1 MAMTSFARIDA
12 KSFAATKASGFIS
25 APGCGKCMTALTA
38 EATETECLPLA
49 QSLLRHG
56 LANSVLGRL
65 AAAKQKSDLTCVIYE
80 PTDDQDGSMG
90 RCGQYESRPVMCRLF
105 GSLGELSQVGTQIDL
120 TQARIL
126 ADELLRLRSSSENPS
141 EQKPMPINEALSRAL
156 SLELTKSMH
165 EDATE
170 EAEDEGIAQ
179 LELKQWAAA
188 RVAAKEAAKDLWKED
203 HPMLS
208 QRSTSIG
215 RPSTS
220 KETYDERSERA
231 ARLKG
236 PWRRTHYEL
245 YHWLSPLAELTR
257 GHVQD
262 EMVDK
267 LALGAI
273 PSSSSLGTAT
283 SVAMGAWPRDS
294 YMEGAARSFTFA
306 AAPDPSMVPVLEVPL
321 LLHEI
326 PYEGAGVGH
335 SVWDSAVVLTIFLR
349 SRAGRLLLADSV
361 NGLADGKADG
371 LTGRQL
377 PRVLEL
383 GAGLGLPGRD
393 LAARGAAT
401 VILSDSRE
409 RLLEQLDQGT
419 SANAI
424 KLNWN
429 TLGDVATAVLAKYDV
444 VIASDVAYYHPDVAP
459 LADALRSMNAAI
471 SVIVAPMHRDAAL
484 ALSDELHARGG
495 TVVELAMTLV
505 SSDADWQGPIPSLLP
520 SLCEAV
526 SHVPT
531 LAYRVLLVKWPQ
543 ASSPIACSDA
553 TTE

>member
-1 MAMTSFARIDA
+1 
-12 KSFAATKASGFIS
+12 
-25 APGCGKCMTALTA
+25 
-38 EATETECLPLA
+38 
-49 QSLLRHG
+49 
-56 LANSVLGRL
+56 
-65 AAAKQKSDLTCVIYE
+65 
-80 PTDDQDGSMG
+80 
-90 RCGQYESRPVMCRLF
+90 
-105 GSLGELSQVGTQIDL
+105 
-120 TQARIL
+120 
-126 ADELLRLRSSSENPS
+126 
-141 EQKPMPINEALSRAL
+141 
-156 SLELTKSMH
+156 
-165 EDATE
+165 
-170 EAEDEGIAQ
+170 
-179 LELKQWAAA
+179 
-188 RVAAKEAAKDLWKED
+188 VAAKEAAKDLWKED

-208 QRSTSIG
+208 QRTSIG
-215 RPSTS
+215 RPSSS
-220 KETYDERSERA
+220 KETSDERSERA

-245 YHWLSPLAELTR
+245 YHWLSPLAKLTR

-283 SVAMGAWPRDS
+283 SVASGAWPRDS

-383 GAGLGLPGRD
+383 GVGLGLPGRD

-419 SANAI
+419 SASAI

-505 SSDADWQGPIPSLLP
+505 SSDADWQGPIPSL
-520 SLCEAV
+520 CEAV

-531 LAYRVLLVKWPQ
+531 LAYRVILVKWPQ

>member
-25 APGCGKCMTALTA
+25 ARGCGKCMTALTA

-80 PTDDQDGSMG
+80 PTNEDGSMG

-105 GSLGELSQVGTQIDL
+105 GSLGELSKVGTQIDL
-120 TQARIL
+120 TPARIL

-170 EAEDEGIAQ
+170 EAEDEDIAQ

-283 SVAMGAWPRDS
+283 SVASGAWPRDS

-306 AAPDPSMVPVLEVPL
+306 AAPEPSMVPVLEVPL

-335 SVWDSAVVLTIFLR
+335 SVWDSAIVLTIFLR

-459 LADALRSMNAAI
+459 LADALRSMYAAI

-505 SSDADWQGPIPSLLP
+505 SSDADWQGPIPSL
-520 SLCEAV
+520 CEAV

>member
-56 LANSVLGRL
+56 FANSVFSRL

-80 PTDDQDGSMG
+80 PADEDGSLG

-105 GSLGELSQVGTQIDL
+105 GSLGELSKVGTQIDL
-120 TQARIL
+120 TPARIL

-156 SLELTKSMH
+156 SLSCSRRRCTKMA
-165 EDATE
+165 ATE
-170 EAEDEGIAQ
+170 EAEEEDIAQ

-208 QRSTSIG
+208 QRTSLG

-220 KETYDERSERA
+220 KETSDERSERA
-231 ARLKG
+231 RLQG

-245 YHWLSPLAELTR
+245 YHWLSPLAKLTR

-262 EMVDK
+262 EMLDR

-283 SVAMGAWPRDS
+283 SVAIGAWPRDS
-294 YMEGAARSFTFA
+294 YLEGAARSFTFA
-306 AAPDPSMVPVLEVPL
+306 AAPDPSMVPVLEAPL

-349 SRAGRLLLADSV
+349 SPAGMLLLAESV
-361 NGLADGKADG
+361 DGLADGKADGKADG

-429 TLGDVATAVLAKYDV
+429 TLGDVATAVLAKYDI
-444 VIASDVAYYHPDVAP
+444 VIASDVVYYHPDVAP

-471 SVIVAPMHRDAAL
+471 SIIVGPMHRDAAL
-484 ALSDELHARGG
+484 ALSEELHARGG
-495 TVVELAMTLV
+495 AVVELAMTLV
-505 SSDADWQGPIPSLLP
+505 SSDADGWQGPIPSL
-520 SLCEAV
+520 CEAA
-526 SHVPT
+526 SHVPA
-531 LAYRVLLVKWPQ
+531 LAYRVLLVKWPDIE
-543 ASSPIACSDA
+543 PDCV
-553 TTE
+553 

>member
-1 MAMTSFARIDA
+1 
-12 KSFAATKASGFIS
+12 
-25 APGCGKCMTALTA
+25 
-38 EATETECLPLA
+38 
-49 QSLLRHG
+49 
-56 LANSVLGRL
+56 
-65 AAAKQKSDLTCVIYE
+65 
-80 PTDDQDGSMG
+80 
-90 RCGQYESRPVMCRLF
+90 MCRLF

-120 TQARIL
+120 TQTRIL

-170 EAEDEGIAQ
+170 EAEDEDIAQ

-208 QRSTSIG
+208 QRASIG

-220 KETYDERSERA
+220 KETSDERSERA

-245 YHWLSPLAELTR
+245 YHWLSPLAKLTR

-283 SVAMGAWPRDS
+283 SVASGAWPRDS

-419 SANAI
+419 SASAI

-505 SSDADWQGPIPSLLP
+505 SSDADSWQGPIP

-531 LAYRVLLVKWPQ
+531 LAYRVLLVKWPDIE
-543 ASSPIACSDA
+543 PDCV
-553 TTE
+553 

>member
-1 MAMTSFARIDA
+1 MTMIMTMTSFARIDA

-38 EATETECLPLA
+38 EATEMECLPLA

-56 LANSVLGRL
+56 LASSVLSHL
-65 AAAKQKSDLTCVIYE
+65 AAAKQESDLTCVIYE
-80 PTDDQDGSMG
+80 PTNEDGSMG
-90 RCGQYESRPVMCRLF
+90 RCGQDESRPVMCRLF
-105 GSLGELSQVGTQIDL
+105 GSFMGELSKVGTQIDL
-120 TQARIL
+120 AKPRIL

-156 SLELTKSMH
+156 SLSCSRRRCTKMA
-165 EDATE
+165 ATE
-170 EAEDEGIAQ
+170 EAEEEDIAQ

-208 QRSTSIG
+208 QRTSLG

-220 KETYDERSERA
+220 KETSDERSERA
-231 ARLKG
+231 RLQG

-245 YHWLSPLAELTR
+245 YHWLSPLAKLTR

-262 EMVDK
+262 EMLDR

-283 SVAMGAWPRDS
+283 SVAIGAWPRDS
-294 YMEGAARSFTFA
+294 YLEGAARSFTFA
-306 AAPDPSMVPVLEVPL
+306 AAPDPSMVPVLEAPL

-349 SRAGRLLLADSV
+349 SPAGMLLLAESV
-361 NGLADGKADG
+361 DGLADGKADGKADG

-429 TLGDVATAVLAKYDV
+429 TLGDVATAVLAKYDI
-444 VIASDVAYYHPDVAP
+444 VIASDVVYYHPDVAP

-471 SVIVAPMHRDAAL
+471 SIIVGPMHRDAAL
-484 ALSDELHARGG
+484 ALSEELHARGG
-495 TVVELAMTLV
+495 AVVELAMTLV
-505 SSDADWQGPIPSLLP
+505 SSDADGWQGPIPSL
-520 SLCEAV
+520 CEAA
-526 SHVPT
+526 SHVPA
-531 LAYRVLLVKWPQ
+531 LAYRVLLVKWPDIE
-543 ASSPIACSDA
+543 PDCV
-553 TTE
+553 

>member
-1 MAMTSFARIDA
+1 MAMASFARIDA
-12 KSFAATKASGFIS
+12 KSVAATKASGFIS

-56 LANSVLGRL
+56 FANSVFSRL

-80 PTDDQDGSMG
+80 PADEDGSLG

-105 GSLGELSQVGTQIDL
+105 GSLGELSKVGTQIDL
-120 TQARIL
+120 TPARIL

-245 YHWLSPLAELTR
+245 YHWLSPLAKLTR

-283 SVAMGAWPRDS
+283 SVASGAWPRDS

-306 AAPDPSMVPVLEVPL
+306 AAPEPSMVPVLEVPL

-335 SVWDSAVVLTIFLR
+335 SVWDSAIVLTIFLR

-429 TLGDVATAVLAKYDV
+429 TLGDVAAAVLAKYDV

-505 SSDADWQGPIPSLLP
+505 SSDADSWQGPIPSH
-520 SLCEAV
+520 CEAV

-543 ASSPIACSDA
+543 TSSPDCV
-553 TTE
+553 